1 MIEESTRL
9 QDIRL
14 ERLQDLQNRHQKEL
28 KEFDAVSKRHVE
40 GSPRASSRHSYTS
53 GVVDYERGGSG
64 RFNQGSPRHSN
75 RSLGTPSSRYPLSQ
89 QQQQH
94 QYHQQQQYHQQP
106 SRESSISMT
115 SLQYAEPPAYDTMHS
130 NNMLGGHSNSV
141 SAGSGNSSGVQ
152 NRSRQSSVD
161 SRNGM
166 AGDRRSYHG
175 PPSSASRR

>member
-1 MIEESTRL
+1 MVEESTRL

-28 KEFDAVSKRHVE
+28 KEFDTVSKRHVE

-53 GVVDYERGGSG
+53 GVSDYERGNRGH
-64 RFNQGSPRHSN
+64 FNQGSPRHSN
-75 RSLGTPSSRYPLSQ
+75 RSLGTSSSHYPLT

-94 QYHQQQQYHQQP
+94 QQQHHQQP
-106 SRESSISMT
+106 SRENSISMT
-115 SLQYAEPPAYDTMHS
+115 SLQYSYIEPPSYETYAQNNLDRHS
-130 NNMLGGHSNSV
+130 SSA
-141 SAGSGNSSGVQ
+141 SAGSSNNSTGGVQ

-175 PPSSASRR
+175 PPSSTPRR